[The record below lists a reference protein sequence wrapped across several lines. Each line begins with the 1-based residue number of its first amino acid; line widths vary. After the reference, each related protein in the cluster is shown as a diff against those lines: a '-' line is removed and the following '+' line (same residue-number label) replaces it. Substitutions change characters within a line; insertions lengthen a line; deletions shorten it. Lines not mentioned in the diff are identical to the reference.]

1 MANINLLPWRE
12 EQRRERNKMTLV
24 ICGAMW
30 GVACLILLAG
40 KVFMDSRIDHQK
52 ARNAYVQ
59 SEISA
64 LSKVIR
70 EIEDLKEKRDALLS
84 RMEVIQNLQKNRS
97 QIVHVFDDL
106 VSKLPNGV
114 YYDAITKTQNSLGIK
129 GKAQSN
135 GRVSALMR
143 SLDASDW
150 FANATLNVVDVVDQ
164 NGASVSQFDVLVKEQ
179 RKGDSTDSNAGD
191 TVR

>member
-12 EQRRERNKMTLV
+12 AQRRERNQMTLV
-24 ICGAMW
+24 VCVAMW
-30 GVACLILLAG
+30 GVACLIVFAG
-40 KVFMDSRIDHQK
+40 KLFMDSRIEYQQ
-52 ARNAYVQ
+52 ARNTYVE
-59 SEISA
+59 SEINA

-114 YYDAITKTQNSLGIK
+114 HYDIITKRQGSFSIK

-164 NGASVSQFDVLVKEQ
+164 NGALVSQFDVLVTEE
-179 RKGDSTDSNAGD
+179 RKDDAKNDG

>member
-12 EQRRERNKMTLV
+12 ATRRERNQITLFV
-24 ICGAMW
+24 CVAMW
-30 GVACLILLAG
+30 SGTCLLVLAG

-59 SEISA
+59 SEISD

-70 EIEDLKEKRDALLS
+70 EIEDLKGKRDALLS
-84 RMEVIQNLQKNRS
+84 RMEVIQNLQKNRA

-106 VSKLPNGV
+106 VNKLPNGV
-114 YYDAITKTQNSLGIK
+114 YYDTITKTQNSLAIK

-150 FANATLNVVDVVDQ
+150 FTNATLNVVNVVDQ
-164 NGASVSQFDVLVKEQ
+164 NGALVSQFDVLVKQQ
-179 RKGDSTDSNAGD
+179 RKGDSADTNSSNA
-191 TVR
+191 VR

>member
-12 EQRRERNKMTLV
+12 AQRRERNRATMF
-24 ICGAMW
+24 ICGGMW
-30 GVACLILLAG
+30 VAACFVVLVG

-59 SEISA
+59 SEITA
-64 LSKVIR
+64 LSKVIK
-70 EIEDLKEKRDALLS
+70 EIEDLKDKRDALLA
-84 RMEVIQNLQKNRS
+84 RMDVIQTLQKNRS
-97 QIVHVFDDL
+97 RIVHVFDDL
-106 VSKLPNGV
+106 VNKLPNGV
-114 YYDAITKTQNSLGIK
+114 YYDSITKKNSTLSIQ

-150 FANATLNVVDVVDQ
+150 FDNAALKVVDVVDQ
-164 NGASVSQFDVLVKEQ
+164 NGASISQFDVVVKEE
-179 RKGDSTDSNAGD
+179 RKDNPDGSDE
-191 TVR
+191 VR

>member
-24 ICGAMW
+24 ICGVMW
-30 GVACLILLAG
+30 GGACLLILAG

-70 EIEDLKEKRDALLS
+70 EIEDLKDKRDALLS

-114 YYDAITKTQNSLGIK
+114 YYDSITKSQNSLGIK

-150 FANATLNVVDVVDQ
+150 FANATLKVVDVVDQ

-179 RKGDSTDSNAGD
+179 RKGDPVDSNASD

>member
-12 EQRRERNKMTLV
+12 VQRNERNQATLI

-30 GVACLILLAG
+30 AVACLIVLAG

-52 ARNAYVQ
+52 ARNTYVQ

-64 LSKVIR
+64 LSKVIK
-70 EIEDLKEKRDALLS
+70 EIEDLKDKRDALLS
-84 RMEVIQNLQKNRS
+84 RMQVIQDLQKNRS

-114 YYDAITKTQNSLGIK
+114 YYDTITKTQNSLGIK

-150 FANATLNVVDVVDQ
+150 FQNATLNVVNVVDQ
-164 NGASVSQFDVLVKEQ
+164 NGASVSQFDVLVKEE
-179 RKGDSTDSNAGD
+179 RKTDADRIGSGD
-191 TVR
+191 TVQ

>member
-12 EQRRERNKMTLV
+12 EQRRERNQMTLLACV
-24 ICGAMW
+24 AMW
-30 GVACLILLAG
+30 VVAGLVVLMG
-40 KVFMDSRIDHQK
+40 KMFMDYRIDHQK
-52 ARNAYVQ
+52 DRNAYVQ
-59 SEISA
+59 SEINS
-64 LSKVIR
+64 LSKVIS
-70 EIEDLKEKRDALLS
+70 EIEDLKQKRDALLS

-114 YYDAITKTQNSLGIK
+114 FYDTISKTQSNLAVI

-143 SLDASDW
+143 SLDASEW
-150 FANATLNVVDVVDQ
+150 FDNATLNVVDVIEQ
-164 NGASVSQFDVLVKEQ
+164 NGALISKFDVLVKEQ
-179 RKGDSTDSNAGD
+179 RNDGDLGD
-191 TVR
+191 DVE